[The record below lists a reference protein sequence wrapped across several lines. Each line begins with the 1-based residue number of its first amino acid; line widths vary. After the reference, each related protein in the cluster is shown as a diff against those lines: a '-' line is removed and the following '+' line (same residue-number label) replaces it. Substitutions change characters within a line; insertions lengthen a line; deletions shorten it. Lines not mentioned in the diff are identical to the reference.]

1 MPKPCRPRFVNS
13 FSQLSCTEVPT
24 TNKNLDRIIFKKR
37 YIQLLV
43 CVGVCVLT
51 VRKRGPAAY

>member
-43 CVGVCVLT
+43 CVGV
-51 VRKRGPAAY
+51 